1 MSTEVEFDEK
11 VEILEKA
18 VDSKN
23 LVVYNDDVNTFD
35 HVIDALVKVC
45 KHEIIQAEQCTWIVH
60 YNGKCAVKEG
70 DMDKLL
76 PMRRAL
82 NERGIDAKIH

>member
-23 LVVYNDDVNTFD
+23 LVVYNDDVNKVTNKSK
-35 HVIDALVKVC
+35 ALRISGGLSC
-45 KHEIIQAEQCTWIVH
+45 FSRESNLFER
-60 YNGKCAVKEG
+60 AV
-70 DMDKLL
+70 
-76 PMRRAL
+76 
-82 NERGIDAKIH
+82 